1 MDKTTKMIAAI
12 TGLLVAVGALV
23 ASLGLGG
30 GDAPAGITVILD
42 SPESFEVFLRNP
54 PGSRVTVT
62 PFCYT
67 FDPGI
72 NAGVFAMSRGMA
84 ETAPAMV
91 YGPNR
96 NQTVGV

>member
-42 SPESFEVFLRNP
+42 SPESFEVFLRNHP
-54 PGSRVTVT
+54 S
-62 PFCYT
+62 
-67 FDPGI
+67 
-72 NAGVFAMSRGMA
+72 AG
-84 ETAPAMV
+84 
-91 YGPNR
+91 
-96 NQTVGV
+96 

>member
-42 SPESFEVFLRNP
+42 SPESFEAFIRNHP
-54 PGSRVTVT
+54 A
-62 PFCYT
+62 
-67 FDPGI
+67 
-72 NAGVFAMSRGMA
+72 AG
-84 ETAPAMV
+84 
-91 YGPNR
+91 
-96 NQTVGV
+96 